1 MAERKEDLRGF
12 LDSRLRDV
20 EQKIRDIE
28 QQNLVNFRWIIGICL
43 LIFCSLIASIFS
55 LNTRV
60 STLQAG
66 LERVSVQVNLMA
78 QSFSYKLKTN
88 KSATVEEQKKTVVIE
103 EPSTDQ
109 RPKTVKLIN

>member
-55 LNTRV
+55 FKY
-60 STLQAG
+60 AG
-66 LERVSVQVNLMA
+66 FNFTSWFRESVC
-78 QSFSYKLKTN
+78 SG
-88 KSATVEEQKKTVVIE
+88 
-103 EPSTDQ
+103 
-109 RPKTVKLIN
+109 